1 MKKIKETRLGIW
13 LKEKAP
19 DVLRV
24 VGDVL
29 PNNGVLGIVKNMLN
43 DKQMTIED
51 MREFR
56 RMEVE
61 LIVELSKLEQ
71 KDKESARTREVEY
84 MKLTGHSDWMMIFVG
99 VMIIL
104 CFFFLMIFIVYKPI
118 PQGNEHIIINAV
130 GILEGLILSIAGYY
144 YGSSYGSRMKD
155 LNR

>member
-13 LKEKAP
+13 LRDKAP
-19 DVLRV
+19 DVLKI

-29 PNNGVLGIVKNMLN
+29 PSNGVLGIVKNMLN

-71 KDKESARTREVEY
+71 KDKESARIREVEY

-99 VMIIL
+99 VMIIF
-104 CFFFLMIFIVYKPI
+104 CFVFLMLFIVYRPI
-118 PQGNEHIIINAV
+118 PEGNEHIIINAV

-155 LNR
+155 INR

>member
-1 MKKIKETRLGIW
+1 MKKIRETRLGIW
-13 LKEKAP
+13 LKDKAP
-19 DVLRV
+19 DVLKV
-24 VGDVL
+24 VGDIL

-61 LIVELSKLEQ
+61 LIVELSRLEQ

-84 MKLTGHSDWMMIFVG
+84 LILTGHSDWMMIFVG
-99 VMIIL
+99 VMIIF
-104 CFFFLMIFIVYKPI
+104 CFVFLMFFIVYKPI
-118 PQGNEHIIINAV
+118 PKGNEHIIINAV

-155 LNR
+155 INR